1 MKEEKVEEIEIHDE
15 EIEILTIAES
25 EYEVL
30 CNLAK
35 YHKTVDPIGIRC
47 KTKLSKELEL
57 ANVLKDE
64 EMSKNVVRLGSTV
77 DVNTPFGR
85 KVNLTIVMPGSA
97 DFQKGKLSVMSPM
110 GTAVLG
116 HKLGDQVKWHFPKG
130 DELITIESVVNSER
144 KVE

>member
-1 MKEEKVEEIEIHDE
+1 MKEAKDVDVEMVDEGIET
-15 EIEILTIAES
+15 LSIAAS

-30 CNLAK
+30 SNLAK
-35 YHKTVDPIGIRC
+35 FHKTVDPIGIRC
-47 KTKLSKELEL
+47 KKKLSKELEV
-57 ANVLKDE
+57 AHVIEDE
-64 EMSKNVVRLGSTV
+64 KMPDDVVRMGSTV
-77 DVNTPFGR
+77 EVNTPFGR

-116 HKLGDQVKWHFPKG
+116 HKVGDQVKWHFPKG